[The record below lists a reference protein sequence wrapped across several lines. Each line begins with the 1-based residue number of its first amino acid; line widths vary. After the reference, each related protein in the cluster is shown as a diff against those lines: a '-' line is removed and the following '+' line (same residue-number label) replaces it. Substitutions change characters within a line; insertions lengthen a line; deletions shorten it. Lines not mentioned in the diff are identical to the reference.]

1 MSLKRSKLSQFQ
13 LGEQAAL
20 KMSAVEGIHMSPDT
34 RKMFLGFR
42 DSGLSPEEQRSK
54 LLMKV
59 KSEAGG

>member
-13 LGEQAAL
+13 LSEQAAL
-20 KMSAVEGIHMSPDT
+20 KMSAVEGIHMSPDN
-34 RKMFLGFR
+34 RKMFQGFR
-42 DSGLSPEEQRSK
+42 DSGLSPEEQRSN